1 MTGQSA
7 EHSRGRLQIDGADLR
22 QRLATVAV
30 AIACTEDQ
38 VAETLERLALI
49 LPENAVR
56 LRARATQAREHATM
70 ERGRAAM
77 FSEPARPAYR
87 SPASPGQPI
96 KQGA

>member
-56 LRARATQAREHATM
+56 LRARATQARQYAAT
-70 ERGRAAM
+70 ERSWAATLNL
-77 FSEPARPAYR
+77 
-87 SPASPGQPI
+87 PG
-96 KQGA
+96 